1 MTRRANDAYYTPD
14 ALAERLVSILPL
26 RANHTVCEPH
36 AGGGAFLR
44 AIEKR
49 TPHTVAMDIDPEC
62 PVLRTVTH
70 AIQQD
75 FLMEDLRAGHGWPE
89 RPFNWVIGN
98 PPFEDAEKH
107 VRHALSLASDGVA
120 FLLRLAFLESV
131 KREAFWEQHP
141 CSDIVVLNKRPCFTG
156 NGKTD
161 SCAYGFFIWNTK
173 YPTQPGRTC
182 LHVLSSVQR
191 LLPDGE

>member
-14 ALAERLVSILPL
+14 ALAEKLVSLLPL
-26 RANHTVCEPH
+26 RDRPIVCEPH

-44 AIEKR
+44 SIERR
-49 TPHTVAMDIDPEC
+49 TPYTVAMDIDPEC

-75 FLMEDLRAGHGWPE
+75 FLLATFEQP

-107 VRHALSLASDGVA
+107 VRHALWLARDGVA
-120 FLLRLAFLESV
+120 FLLRLAFLESAT
-131 KREAFWEQHP
+131 REPFWREHP
-141 CSDIVVLNKRPCFTG
+141 CSDIYVLSRRPCFTG
-156 NGKTD
+156 DGKTD
-161 SCAYGFFIWNTK
+161 SCAYGFFVWRTGCRV
-173 YPTQPGRTC
+173 TQ
-182 LHVLSSVQR
+182 LHVL
-191 LLPDGE
+191 PGEYR